1 MFISY
6 ASIAS
11 LVGLGK
17 SLSHEI
23 SVKSFNLFIA
33 QDEWTKICVHDGKSF
48 CPQAGLVLFVD
59 TDSCKFGM

>member
-11 LVGLGK
+11 LIGLGK

-33 QDEWTKICVHDGKSF
+33 QDVWTEIF
-48 CPQAGLVLFVD
+48 VLFVD
-59 TDSCKFGM
+59 TGSCKFGYVVLTCQHSIV